1 MLLHGPD
8 GVVELPLAYQV
19 HSRLIQTGE
28 LARLLAEHLR
38 EEAGPALPAAGSR
51 VRLALPLNWGLVC
64 LRLPHTGL
72 EELAQ
77 PLHQVAWEI
86 DNNAP
91 EAVEQY
97 YFDFHETAGNEGSE
111 TLIVAVRQSLVHFCR
126 TLLDELGLILAEV
139 VPAGESGAG
148 FRLELARAQA
158 HLEALSLERYEPVT
172 PWKRFF
178 VLGGVG
184 LILAAAGILF
194 TLTRPAPEP
203 QVRIPAPAAAGTDS
217 LRAALQPTVADSL
230 PAGRASMVTPAAGP
244 ALAAWTALLGEL
256 GAGEERLPDYLVLD
270 AAGALVRTERRGEVN
285 LRDVLTRPAR
295 ATRVGRSGYWLQL
308 DEPLSGGLLAED
320 PTRPVLRLTLAR
332 LGDLAPRLREA
343 PARLMLQRRR
353 TDDSG
358 QTTRWHFGAQDSRGA
373 ATGWLVTVF
382 PARPAGPGSVR

>member
-38 EEAGPALPAAGSR
+38 EKAGPALPAAGSQ

-64 LRLPHTGL
+64 LRLPHAGL
-72 EELAQ
+72 GELAQ

-97 YFDFHETAGNEGSE
+97 YFDFHEAAGNEGAE
-111 TLIVAVRQSLVHFCR
+111 TLIMAVRQSLVHFCR
-126 TLLDELGLILAEV
+126 TLLDELGLVLADV

-158 HLEALSLERYEPVT
+158 HLEALSLEHYTPVT
-172 PWKRFF
+172 PWRRFF

-184 LILAAAGILF
+184 VILAAAGILF
-194 TLTRPAPEP
+194 TLNRPAPEQ
-203 QVRIPAPAAAGTDS
+203 QVRIPTPPSAMTDS
-217 LRAALQPTVADSL
+217 LRAALQPTTADSL
-230 PAGRASMVTPAAGP
+230 PAGRAPATPPAAGP
-244 ALAAWTALLGEL
+244 ALAAWTTLLGEL
-256 GAGEERLPDYLVLD
+256 TAGEERLPDFLVLD
-270 AAGALVRTERRGEVN
+270 AAGALVRVKRRGEVN

-295 ATRVGRSGYWLQL
+295 ATRVGRGGYWLQL
-308 DEPLSGGLLAED
+308 DEPLNGGLLAED
-320 PTRPVLRLTLAR
+320 PTRPVLRLTLAH
-332 LGDLAPRLREA
+332 LVELAPRLREA
-343 PARLMLQRRR
+343 PARLILQRRR
-353 TDDSG
+353 ADGSG
-358 QTTRWHFGAQDSRGA
+358 QSTRWHFGAQDTQGA

-382 PARPAGPGSVR
+382 PARPGGRGGAR